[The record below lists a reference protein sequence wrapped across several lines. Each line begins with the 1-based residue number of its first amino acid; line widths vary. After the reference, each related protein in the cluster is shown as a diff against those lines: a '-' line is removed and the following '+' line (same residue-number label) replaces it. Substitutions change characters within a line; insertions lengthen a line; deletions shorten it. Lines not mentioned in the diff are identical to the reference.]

1 MVISEM
7 IFVRGCV
14 CAEREGER
22 GGVER
27 REREVR
33 KVIKIKS
40 LRKFIENILRR

>member
-14 CAEREGER
+14 CTRERERE
-22 GGVER
+22 VER
-27 REREVR
+27 REREER

-40 LRKFIENILRR
+40 FKKFIENILRR